1 MARVRGCQ
9 GVALTPELRLKAP
22 SHETAG
28 WSYRNLI
35 GGGTRRNVSSS
46 GDFDQRPFAQRWE
59 EPLSEQNVFQLFSP
73 PLVQALKEKGFVS
86 PTDPQTKLVPLVRAG
101 KNALLMAPTGT
112 GKTEAAILPV
122 LDALI
127 REGEERAKNT
137 KLLYITPLRALN
149 RDMLERMQW
158 WCKRFDIR
166 LGVRH
171 GDSSQA
177 ERTNLSF
184 APPEFLITTPET
196 LQILLVGR
204 RIRQNLSKLR
214 WVVVDEVHELAE
226 DKRGSQLSVGL
237 ERLRDAAENEL
248 QMVGLSATVGS
259 PERVAKFLVGNGRDC
274 EVVRVPVEKS
284 LALKVVAPRAA
295 GEDRILAEA
304 IYSFPDVAARL
315 RTIRDAVERYKS
327 VLVFTNTRTE
337 AEALASR
344 FRVWDPRFPMGI
356 HHSSLSKATR
366 EAVERNLKDGK
377 LLGVICTSS
386 LELGIDIGFLEYVV
400 QYNSPRQATR
410 LVQRVGRSG
419 HRVGEASNGM
429 IITQDSDDTLE
440 AAVLCRKARA
450 GELEPLEPVMEPY
463 DVATHQ
469 IAGLLIEQGSWNF
482 DDLKSLLSRSHVYS
496 AIEGEK
502 LKKVLTYMRERYPRL
517 AYYNESEGKVF
528 RARDVKPLFSYYFDN
543 LSMIPD
549 ERQYL
554 VIEGDSFVGTLDE
567 AFVSEYGE
575 VGVKFVEAGRCWKV
589 EQIYGNKVYVKAEDD
604 PTGAVPNWVGDE
616 IPVPRDVAAEVGM
629 IRRRYAE
636 ELDKGNEEGYL
647 DELCR
652 TYPVSR
658 ELAADA
664 LKEVVEQRAAGVPIP
679 SERLVTVERWDRYV
693 VIQAA
698 FGHKVNRLLARVMG
712 HRISERIGQSVAV
725 HQDPY
730 RIVIEADV
738 GPAAAVELF
747 DELGGVDLRAA
758 TEEAL
763 ERSGIFKRRL
773 IHAGKKCGAIAKDA
787 EYASVSI
794 AGLIESLRD
803 TPVYEEAMNM
813 IFHDDLDLAGS
824 ADVLAKI
831 KAGAIEVRQ
840 IEQAA
845 LSPIARIG
853 VEEISR
859 RGEIVSPERLR
870 ALLRQSTRARI
881 DDTFLVATC
890 VNCWDYLEL
899 KRVGD
904 MQGLAKCP
912 ACGKDAVGVS
922 NDTYEDV
929 FSLSMKARSRA
940 ELKGK
945 RLRQA
950 EAIRKSAE
958 LRSEYG
964 HAADMLL
971 AGRGIRTAEA
981 AALAA
986 KMRKEGVDLVDLI
999 IEGEREAL
1007 RRRYFLE
1014 PS

>member
-1 MARVRGCQ
+1 M
-9 GVALTPELRLKAP
+9 
-22 SHETAG
+22 
-28 WSYRNLI
+28 N
-35 GGGTRRNVSSS
+35 
-46 GDFDQRPFAQRWE
+46 
-59 EPLSEQNVFQLFSP
+59 EQNVFQLFSP
-73 PLVQALKEKGFVS
+73 PLLQALKEKGFEA
-86 PTDPQTKLVPLVRAG
+86 PTDPQMKLVPLVRAG

-112 GKTEAAILPV
+112 GKTEAALLPIL
-122 LDALI
+122 DSLI
-127 REGEERAKNT
+127 REGESRQKGT

-149 RDMLERMQW
+149 RDMLDRMQW

-171 GDSSQA
+171 GDSTQA

-184 APPEFLITTPET
+184 APPEILITTPET

-237 ERLRDAAENEL
+237 ERLRDAVENNI
-248 QMVGLSATVGS
+248 QVVGLSATVGS
-259 PERVAKFLVGNGRDC
+259 PERVAKFLVGDGREC

-284 LALKVVAPRAA
+284 LSLRVVAPTAS

-304 IYSFPDVAARL
+304 IYSYPEVAARL
-315 RTIRDAVERYKS
+315 RTIREAVERYKS
-327 VLVFTNTRTE
+327 VLIFTNTRTE

-344 FRVWDPRFPMGI
+344 FRVWDPSFPMGI

-366 EAVERNLKDGK
+366 EAVERGLKDGE

-419 HRVGEASNGM
+419 HRVGEVSSGM
-429 IITQDSDDTLE
+429 VITQDSDDTLE
-440 AAVLCRKARA
+440 AAVICRKAAA

-463 DVATHQ
+463 DVAIHQ
-469 IAGLLIEQGSWNF
+469 VSGLLIEQSNWNF
-482 DDLKSLLSRSHVYS
+482 ADLEQLFRKSHVYAGMS
-496 AIEGEK
+496 SEK

-517 AYYNESEGKVF
+517 AYYSESDGKVF
-528 RARDVKPLFSYYFDN
+528 RARDVKPLFQYYFDN

-554 VIEGDSFVGTLDE
+554 VLEGETFVGTLDE

-575 VGVKFVEAGRCWKV
+575 VGVKFVEAGKCWKV
-589 EQIYGNKVYVKAEDD
+589 EQIYGNKVYVKPEED

-616 IPVPRDVAAEVGM
+616 IPVPRDVAAEVGS

-636 ELDKGNEEGYL
+636 EVDKGNLDGYVA
-647 DELCR
+647 ELCE
-652 TYPVSR
+652 TYPVTR
-658 ELAADA
+658 ELIIDA
-664 LKEVVEQRAAGVPIP
+664 LREVAEQHLAGLPIP
-679 SERLVTVERWDRYV
+679 SETLVTVERWDKYV

-698 FGHKVNRLLARVMG
+698 FGHKVNRLLARVVG
-712 HRISERIGQSVAV
+712 HIVSERIGQSVAV

-730 RIVIEADV
+730 RIIIEADV
-738 GPAAAVELF
+738 SPSVVVSILQ
-747 DELGGVDLRAA
+747 ELGRVDLRAT
-758 TEEAL
+758 TEKAL

-794 AGLIESLRD
+794 SGLIEALRD
-803 TPVYEEAMNM
+803 TPVHEEAMSV
-813 IFHDDLDLAGS
+813 IFHDDLDLEGS
-824 ADVLAKI
+824 ADAIEKI
-831 KAGAIEVRQ
+831 CSGRIEVRI
-840 IEQAA
+840 IESDS

-853 VEEISR
+853 IEEISR

-870 ALLRQSTRARI
+870 ALLRQSTRARV
-881 DDTFLVATC
+881 DDTFLVAACT
-890 VNCWDYLEL
+890 NCWNYLEL
-899 KRVGD
+899 KKVSD
-904 MQGLAKCP
+904 LDGLLKCP
-912 ACGKDAVGVS
+912 MCGKEEVGLS
-922 NDTYEDV
+922 TDSYENV
-929 FSLSMKARSRA
+929 FSLAMKARSRGD
-940 ELKGK
+940 LHGK
-945 RLRQA
+945 KLNQV
-950 EAIRKSAE
+950 EAIKRSAE
-958 LRSEYG
+958 LRKEYG
-964 HAADMLL
+964 HAADMLM
-971 AGRGIRTAEA
+971 AGRGIRLAEA
-981 AALAA
+981 VALAA
-986 KMRKEGVDLVDLI
+986 KMRKEGVDLVELI

-1007 RRRYFLE
+1007 RRRYFLGAA
-1014 PS
+1014 

>member
-1 MARVRGCQ
+1 
-9 GVALTPELRLKAP
+9 L
-22 SHETAG
+22 
-28 WSYRNLI
+28 N
-35 GGGTRRNVSSS
+35 
-46 GDFDQRPFAQRWE
+46 
-59 EPLSEQNVFQLFSP
+59 EPNVFQFFSP
-73 PLVQALKEKGFVS
+73 PLIQALKERGFET
-86 PTDPQTKLVPLVRAG
+86 PTDPQIKLVPLVRAG

-112 GKTEAAILPV
+112 GKTEAALLPI
-122 LDALI
+122 LDALV
-127 REGEERAKNT
+127 REGEGRERGT

-184 APPEFLITTPET
+184 APPDILITTPET

-237 ERLRDAAENEL
+237 ERLRDVVENEI
-248 QMVGLSATVGS
+248 QMIGLSATVGS
-259 PERVAKFLVGNGRDC
+259 PERVAKFLVGSGRDC

-284 LALKVVAPRAA
+284 LSLKVAAPRATE
-295 GEDRILAEA
+295 EDRILAEA
-304 IYSFPDVAARL
+304 IYSFPEVAARL
-315 RTIRDAVERYKS
+315 RMIKETVERYRS
-327 VLVFTNTRTE
+327 VLIFTNTRTE
-337 AEALASR
+337 AEVLANR
-344 FRVWDPRFPMGI
+344 FRVWDPEFAIGI

-366 EAVERNLKDGK
+366 EAVERGLKEGR

-386 LELGIDIGFLEYVV
+386 LELGIDIGFLEYVI
-400 QYNSPRQATR
+400 QYNSPRQVTR
-410 LVQRVGRSG
+410 LIQRVGRSG
-419 HRVGEASNGM
+419 HRVGEVSNGM
-429 IITQDSDDTLE
+429 IITQDSDDMLE
-440 AAVLCRKARA
+440 AAVLCRKAVA

-463 DVATHQ
+463 DVAVHQ
-469 IAGLLIEQGSWNF
+469 VAGLLIEQGNWNF
-482 DDLKSLLSRSHVYS
+482 GDLEGLLKRSYVYS
-496 AIEGEK
+496 GMDGQK

-517 AYYNESEGKVF
+517 AYYSESDGKVF
-528 RARDVKPLFSYYFDN
+528 RARDVKPLFQYYFDN

-575 VGVKFVEAGRCWKV
+575 VGVKFVEAGRCWKI
-589 EQIYGNKVYVKAEDD
+589 EQIYGNKVYVKAEED

-616 IPVPRDVAAEVGM
+616 IPVPREVAAEVGM

-636 ELDKGNEEGYL
+636 EIEKGDEEKYL
-647 DELCR
+647 GEICM

-658 ELAADA
+658 ELILDA
-664 LKEVVEQRAAGVPIP
+664 LKEVAEQHSAKLPIP
-679 SERLVTVERWDRYV
+679 SERLVTIERWDKYIV
-693 VIQAA
+693 VQAA
-698 FGHKVNRLLARVMG
+698 FGHKVNRLLARVIG
-712 HRISERIGQSVAV
+712 HLISERIGQSVAV

-730 RIVIEADV
+730 RIIIEADV
-738 GPAAAVELF
+738 APSAVVSVLEELHK
-747 DELGGVDLRAA
+747 LDLKMA
-758 TEEAL
+758 TEKAV

-794 AGLIESLRD
+794 AGLIEALRD
-803 TPVYEEAMNM
+803 TPVYEEAMSM

-824 ADVLAKI
+824 TDVI
-831 KAGAIEVRQ
+831 ERINAGAIEVKL
-840 IEQAA
+840 IESEA

-870 ALLRQSTRARI
+870 ALLKQSTRARVN
-881 DDTFLVATC
+881 DTFVVAVCTS
-890 VNCWDYLEL
+890 CWNFLEL
-899 KRVGD
+899 RRVGD
-904 MQGLAKCP
+904 LESLLKCP
-912 ACGKDAVGVS
+912 VCEKEAIGLSTDS
-922 NDTYEDV
+922 YENV
-929 FSLSMKARSRA
+929 FSLAMKTRSRA
-940 ELKGK
+940 DMRGK
-945 RLRQA
+945 KLRLV
-950 EAIRKSAE
+950 EALRKSAE
-958 LRSEYG
+958 LRKEYG
-964 HAADMLL
+964 HSADMLI
-971 AGRGIRTAEA
+971 AGRGIRLAEA
-981 AALAA
+981 ATLAA
-986 KMRKEGVDLVDLI
+986 KMRKEGTDLVELI

-1007 RRRYFLE
+1007 RRRYFLGA
-1014 PS
+1014 S